1 MKGLMVEEVKYIIM
15 FFYKYMLVLGI
26 FISVYWFGLIFR
38 VLNTY

>member
-1 MKGLMVEEVKYIIM
+1 MKGLMVEEAKYTIM

-26 FISVYWFGLIFR
+26 SISVHWLGLIFR